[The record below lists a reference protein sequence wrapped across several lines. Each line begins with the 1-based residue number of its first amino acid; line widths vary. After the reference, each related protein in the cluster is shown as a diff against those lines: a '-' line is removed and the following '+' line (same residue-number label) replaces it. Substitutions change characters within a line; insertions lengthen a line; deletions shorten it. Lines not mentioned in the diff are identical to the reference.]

1 MILSCGA
8 FLHTVH
14 ERTHMT
20 NRLLSASKLVFVAAV
35 VALATTYSVRASSQ
49 ATQSQDPLTALLAEV
64 HGLRLAMEQSA
75 TVAPRV
81 QLTLARLSI
90 EEQRLTLLGTQL
102 DQVRRELNASMLES
116 QKISDRIPEI
126 EKSIPSAAD
135 DRLRSMMVAE
145 LAALKREADARGRQ
159 EQLLRARENEA
170 AQAVSTEQGRW
181 MDINARL
188 DELER
193 LLGPIPR

>member
-1 MILSCGA
+1 M
-8 FLHTVH
+8 
-14 ERTHMT
+14 HMK
-20 NRLLSASKLVFVAAV
+20 NRLRSASALLIIVAAV
-35 VALATTYSVRASSQ
+35 VALATTYSVKASPQ
-49 ATQSQDPLTALLAEV
+49 AGQPPDPITALLAEV

-75 TVAPRV
+75 SVAPRV

-90 EEQRLTLLGTQL
+90 EEQRLTLLATQL
-102 DQVRRELNASMLES
+102 EQVRRELNASMLES

-145 LAALKREADARGRQ
+145 LAALKREANARSRQ
-159 EQLLRARENEA
+159 EQQLRARENEA